1 MTNTKNTFQNTPYFT
16 LPRIIALLTTL
27 TAIVL
32 LVMPAPS
39 GVEPIALKGLGV
51 CLFAVGLFAT
61 VAVSEHLSA
70 MLFMAVAMIIGIA
83 PADVVFSGF
92 HSTAF
97 WLMFG
102 GIIIGVAVQQT
113 GLGRVIV
120 SSVLGRFLGGY
131 TSLVIGI
138 VLVCILLSFLMPST
152 MGRIILLVPLM
163 LALAD
168 HMGYAPESNERKGIL
183 LAAICGTWM
192 PAAGIL
198 PSNVPNMILA
208 GVSERS
214 FDIVFNYGSYLITQ
228 FPVNSAF
235 KAMTLIAAILFLF
248 PGSSKSTQPPDS
260 QETPHPLRADG
271 KFLAGVLVITIGLW
285 ATDFWHHISPAWIGL
300 AAAIIC
306 MMPGTG
312 LLSPED
318 FKTKVN
324 FPSTI
329 YLAGILGLGAVLV
342 ETGAGDIIGDWLL
355 AHVPLSKDAPFTSF
369 VSMIGLGMAV
379 SAAATVPSVPVIVGP
394 MADQIAAMT
403 GFPIETVLMSQV
415 IAYTSIFLPY
425 QVPPLVVGFYLGGI
439 SLRDGAK
446 VILALALIAVLLVI
460 PLNYLWWSWLG
471 LFG

>member
-1 MTNTKNTFQNTPYFT
+1 MTNNQNTARLTP
-16 LPRIIALLTTL
+16 PRIIALLTTL

-32 LVMPAPS
+32 VLMPAPD

-51 CLFAVGLFAT
+51 GLFAVGLFAT

-83 PADVVFSGF
+83 PAEVVFSGF

-113 GLGRVIV
+113 GLGRVV
-120 SSVLGRFLGGY
+120 VASVLDRFLGGY
-131 TSLVIGI
+131 VSIVIGI
-138 VLVCILLSFLMPST
+138 VLVCILLAFLMPST
-152 MGRIILLVPLM
+152 MGRIILLVPLI

-168 HMGYAPESNERKGIL
+168 HMGYAPDSNERKGIV
-183 LAAICGTWM
+183 LAAVCGAWM
-192 PAAGIL
+192 PAAAIL
-198 PSNVPNMILA
+198 PANVPNIILA

-214 FDIVFNYGSYLITQ
+214 FDVVFTYGSYLITQ
-228 FPVNSAF
+228 FPVNGAV
-235 KAMTLIAAILFLF
+235 KAITLVGIILLLF
-248 PGSSKSTQPPDS
+248 PSSGKTVQTTES
-260 QETPHPLRADG
+260 QEAPHPLRADG
-271 KFLAGVLVITIGLW
+271 KLLATVLVVTIGLW
-285 ATDFWHHISPAWIGL
+285 ATDFLHHISPAWIGL
-300 AAAIIC
+300 AAAIVC

-312 LLSPED
+312 LLSPDD
-318 FKTKVN
+318 FKTKFN

-329 YLAGILGLGAVLV
+329 YLAGVLGLGAVLV

-355 AHVPLSKDAPFTSF
+355 AHVPLSRDAPFTSF
-369 VSMIGLGMAV
+369 ASMIGLGMAV

-394 MADQIAAMT
+394 MADQISAMT

-439 SLRDGAK
+439 TLRDGAK
-446 VILALALIAVLLVI
+446 VTLALAAAAILLII

-471 LFG
+471 LLG